1 MTDREQFT
9 TKVEPIMDRVMQD
22 LRSRQAEETRRF
34 MRSPAYIL
42 SGISGPDGGMASQAI
57 ALDSL
62 RVTGEWN
69 SKTAEDYV
77 EMVKAEL
84 RKEGITV
91 TPQIE
96 EMMIEK
102 MARDQVPQSSI
113 DYILRKAAGNSIFG
127 LPEEARK
134 TPLQREIE
142 ERAEEMYNP
151 TKVEKGIG
159 WGLGAAADFATMGG
173 LGGGV
178 VSGIKFVGADL
189 AINAV
194 IDTVDASQRKD
205 VPKVIAPGHEE
216 EWLAMNG
223 GKQEE
228 TEPVQKEP
236 AIQEQPPVEQMEPE
250 PQAVPASE
258 ETAKK
263 EVAQA
268 PVQETK
274 ETAPEQQAVPE
285 KSNTGGWQGLL
296 TGLGLNGIG
305 DIGRNAGYIL
315 AMLPDILLGM
325 FTGKTQS
332 LGIKDNLVPIASIM
346 AGLFVKNPLLKM
358 TLIGLG
364 GANLINK
371 AGHEQLAKRDG
382 VTADPVR
389 QNRYLQYEDQ
399 KMNPRIRDAQ
409 IQGNTLIASIDG
421 IPVTVTLPDKVME
434 AHAVGA
440 LPLGTLANA
449 VLEKCDRMQEVSEA
463 RDRFE
468 EESRSQTR
476 GITQRE
482 QTIKTT
488 VICQRE
494 HNQSRMLL
502 TAGGSSSRR
511 PSTEP
516 PLAAS
521 FSMRRARWPRDS
533 SSPPQGHPS
542 PPSMPSRSPSTATV
556 ADSRPICT
564 PLFQRPRSAETTC
577 RQERK
582 AFLSYGTGGMSSV
595 TVPIRKGPSHARNT
609 TPFPTR
615 RRRDTLP
622 SVTARSARFSI
633 SSRRRFLYPI
643 KKPSRRP

>member
-159 WGLGAAADFATMGG
+159 WGLGAVADFATMGG

-178 VSGIKFVGADL
+178 VSGLKFVGADL

-382 VTADPVR
+382 VSAESVS

-476 GITQRE
+476 GITQR
-482 QTIKTT
+482 
-488 VICQRE
+488 
-494 HNQSRMLL
+494 
-502 TAGGSSSRR
+502 
-511 PSTEP
+511 
-516 PLAAS
+516 
-521 FSMRRARWPRDS
+521 
-533 SSPPQGHPS
+533 
-542 PPSMPSRSPSTATV
+542 
-556 ADSRPICT
+556 
-564 PLFQRPRSAETTC
+564 
-577 RQERK
+577 
-582 AFLSYGTGGMSSV
+582 
-595 TVPIRKGPSHARNT
+595 
-609 TPFPTR
+609 
-615 RRRDTLP
+615 
-622 SVTARSARFSI
+622 
-633 SSRRRFLYPI
+633 
-643 KKPSRRP
+643 

>member
-178 VSGIKFVGADL
+178 VSGLKFVGADL

-382 VTADPVR
+382 VSAESVS

-421 IPVTVTLPDKVME
+421 IPVTVTLPDKVVE

-476 GITQRE
+476 GITQR
-482 QTIKTT
+482 
-488 VICQRE
+488 
-494 HNQSRMLL
+494 
-502 TAGGSSSRR
+502 
-511 PSTEP
+511 
-516 PLAAS
+516 
-521 FSMRRARWPRDS
+521 
-533 SSPPQGHPS
+533 
-542 PPSMPSRSPSTATV
+542 
-556 ADSRPICT
+556 
-564 PLFQRPRSAETTC
+564 
-577 RQERK
+577 
-582 AFLSYGTGGMSSV
+582 
-595 TVPIRKGPSHARNT
+595 
-609 TPFPTR
+609 
-615 RRRDTLP
+615 
-622 SVTARSARFSI
+622 
-633 SSRRRFLYPI
+633 
-643 KKPSRRP
+643 

>member
-178 VSGIKFVGADL
+178 VSGLKFVGADL

-274 ETAPEQQAVPE
+274 ETAPEQQAIPE

-382 VTADPVR
+382 VSAESVS

-476 GITQRE
+476 GITQR
-482 QTIKTT
+482 
-488 VICQRE
+488 
-494 HNQSRMLL
+494 
-502 TAGGSSSRR
+502 
-511 PSTEP
+511 
-516 PLAAS
+516 
-521 FSMRRARWPRDS
+521 
-533 SSPPQGHPS
+533 
-542 PPSMPSRSPSTATV
+542 
-556 ADSRPICT
+556 
-564 PLFQRPRSAETTC
+564 
-577 RQERK
+577 
-582 AFLSYGTGGMSSV
+582 
-595 TVPIRKGPSHARNT
+595 
-609 TPFPTR
+609 
-615 RRRDTLP
+615 
-622 SVTARSARFSI
+622 
-633 SSRRRFLYPI
+633 
-643 KKPSRRP
+643 

>member
-84 RKEGITV
+84 RKGGITV

-178 VSGIKFVGADL
+178 VSGLKFVGADL

-382 VTADPVR
+382 VSAESVS

-476 GITQRE
+476 GITQR
-482 QTIKTT
+482 
-488 VICQRE
+488 
-494 HNQSRMLL
+494 
-502 TAGGSSSRR
+502 
-511 PSTEP
+511 
-516 PLAAS
+516 
-521 FSMRRARWPRDS
+521 
-533 SSPPQGHPS
+533 
-542 PPSMPSRSPSTATV
+542 
-556 ADSRPICT
+556 
-564 PLFQRPRSAETTC
+564 
-577 RQERK
+577 
-582 AFLSYGTGGMSSV
+582 
-595 TVPIRKGPSHARNT
+595 
-609 TPFPTR
+609 
-615 RRRDTLP
+615 
-622 SVTARSARFSI
+622 
-633 SSRRRFLYPI
+633 
-643 KKPSRRP
+643 

>member
-1 MTDREQFT
+1 MAGDE
-9 TKVEPIMDRVMQD
+9 
-22 LRSRQAEETRRF
+22 RR
-34 MRSPAYIL
+34 
-42 SGISGPDGGMASQAI
+42 
-57 ALDSL
+57 
-62 RVTGEWN
+62 
-69 SKTAEDYV
+69 
-77 EMVKAEL
+77 
-84 RKEGITV
+84 
-91 TPQIE
+91 
-96 EMMIEK
+96 
-102 MARDQVPQSSI
+102 
-113 DYILRKAAGNSIFG
+113 
-127 LPEEARK
+127 
-134 TPLQREIE
+134 
-142 ERAEEMYNP
+142 
-151 TKVEKGIG
+151 
-159 WGLGAAADFATMGG
+159 
-173 LGGGV
+173 
-178 VSGIKFVGADL
+178 
-189 AINAV
+189 
-194 IDTVDASQRKD
+194 
-205 VPKVIAPGHEE
+205 
-216 EWLAMNG
+216 
-223 GKQEE
+223 QEE

-382 VTADPVR
+382 VSAESVS

-476 GITQRE
+476 GITQR
-482 QTIKTT
+482 
-488 VICQRE
+488 
-494 HNQSRMLL
+494 
-502 TAGGSSSRR
+502 
-511 PSTEP
+511 
-516 PLAAS
+516 
-521 FSMRRARWPRDS
+521 
-533 SSPPQGHPS
+533 
-542 PPSMPSRSPSTATV
+542 
-556 ADSRPICT
+556 
-564 PLFQRPRSAETTC
+564 
-577 RQERK
+577 
-582 AFLSYGTGGMSSV
+582 
-595 TVPIRKGPSHARNT
+595 
-609 TPFPTR
+609 
-615 RRRDTLP
+615 
-622 SVTARSARFSI
+622 
-633 SSRRRFLYPI
+633 
-643 KKPSRRP
+643 

>member
-1 MTDREQFT
+1 MTDREQFM

-22 LRSRQAEETRRF
+22 LRSRQAEEVKRF

-42 SGISGPDGGMASQAI
+42 SGISGPDGGMGSQAI

-62 RVTGEWN
+62 RVTGEWS

-96 EMMIEK
+96 EMMIDK

-134 TPLQREIE
+134 TPLQKEIE

-151 TKVEKGIG
+151 SKVEKGIG
-159 WGLGAAADFATMGG
+159 WGLGAAADFAAMGG

-178 VSGIKFVGADL
+178 ASGLKFVGADI
-189 AINAV
+189 AINTV
-194 IDTVDASQRKD
+194 IDTVDAGQRKD
-205 VPKVIAPGHEE
+205 VPKVILPGHEE
-216 EWLAMNG
+216 EWLALNG

-228 TEPVQKEP
+228 AEPVKQEP
-236 AIQEQPPVEQMEPE
+236 AIQEQTPVSQAEPD
-250 PQAVPASE
+250 PQAIQTGEDPV
-258 ETAKK
+258 KK
-263 EVAQA
+263 DEAQA
-268 PVQETK
+268 PVHEETQS
-274 ETAPEQQAVPE
+274 APEQQTALA
-285 KSNTGGWQGLL
+285 KTNTGGWQGIL

-371 AGHEQLAKRDG
+371 AGHEQLAKRG
-382 VTADPVR
+382 GLSAETVS
-389 QNRYLQYEDQ
+389 QNRYLKYEDQ
-399 KMNPRIRDAQ
+399 EMNPRIRDAQ

-421 IPVTVTLPDKVME
+421 IPVTVTLPDKVVE

-449 VLEKCDRMQEVSEA
+449 VLEKCDRMQEVSEV

-468 EESRSQTR
+468 EESRTQTR
-476 GITQRE
+476 GITQR
-482 QTIKTT
+482 
-488 VICQRE
+488 
-494 HNQSRMLL
+494 
-502 TAGGSSSRR
+502 
-511 PSTEP
+511 
-516 PLAAS
+516 
-521 FSMRRARWPRDS
+521 
-533 SSPPQGHPS
+533 
-542 PPSMPSRSPSTATV
+542 
-556 ADSRPICT
+556 
-564 PLFQRPRSAETTC
+564 
-577 RQERK
+577 
-582 AFLSYGTGGMSSV
+582 
-595 TVPIRKGPSHARNT
+595 
-609 TPFPTR
+609 
-615 RRRDTLP
+615 
-622 SVTARSARFSI
+622 
-633 SSRRRFLYPI
+633 
-643 KKPSRRP
+643 

>member
-178 VSGIKFVGADL
+178 VSGLKFVGADL

-382 VTADPVR
+382 VSAESVS

-440 LPLGTLANA
+440 LPLGTLAIA

-476 GITQRE
+476 GITQR
-482 QTIKTT
+482 
-488 VICQRE
+488 
-494 HNQSRMLL
+494 
-502 TAGGSSSRR
+502 
-511 PSTEP
+511 
-516 PLAAS
+516 
-521 FSMRRARWPRDS
+521 
-533 SSPPQGHPS
+533 
-542 PPSMPSRSPSTATV
+542 
-556 ADSRPICT
+556 
-564 PLFQRPRSAETTC
+564 
-577 RQERK
+577 
-582 AFLSYGTGGMSSV
+582 
-595 TVPIRKGPSHARNT
+595 
-609 TPFPTR
+609 
-615 RRRDTLP
+615 
-622 SVTARSARFSI
+622 
-633 SSRRRFLYPI
+633 
-643 KKPSRRP
+643 

>member
-62 RVTGEWN
+62 KVTGEWN

-84 RKEGITV
+84 RREGITV

-178 VSGIKFVGADL
+178 VSGLKFVGADL

-325 FTGKTQS
+325 FTGKTQN

-382 VTADPVR
+382 V
-389 QNRYLQYEDQ
+389 
-399 KMNPRIRDAQ
+399 
-409 IQGNTLIASIDG
+409 
-421 IPVTVTLPDKVME
+421 
-434 AHAVGA
+434 
-440 LPLGTLANA
+440 
-449 VLEKCDRMQEVSEA
+449 
-463 RDRFE
+463 
-468 EESRSQTR
+468 
-476 GITQRE
+476 
-482 QTIKTT
+482 
-488 VICQRE
+488 
-494 HNQSRMLL
+494 
-502 TAGGSSSRR
+502 
-511 PSTEP
+511 
-516 PLAAS
+516 
-521 FSMRRARWPRDS
+521 
-533 SSPPQGHPS
+533 
-542 PPSMPSRSPSTATV
+542 
-556 ADSRPICT
+556 
-564 PLFQRPRSAETTC
+564 
-577 RQERK
+577 
-582 AFLSYGTGGMSSV
+582 
-595 TVPIRKGPSHARNT
+595 
-609 TPFPTR
+609 
-615 RRRDTLP
+615 
-622 SVTARSARFSI
+622 
-633 SSRRRFLYPI
+633 
-643 KKPSRRP
+643 

>member
-9 TKVEPIMDRVMQD
+9 TKVEPIMDRVMRD

-69 SKTAEDYV
+69 SKTVEDYV

-91 TPQIE
+91 TPQLE

-113 DYILRKAAGNSIFG
+113 DYILRKAAGNSIFS

-151 TKVEKGIG
+151 SKVEKGIG

-178 VSGIKFVGADL
+178 VSGLKFVGADL

-194 IDTVDASQRKD
+194 IDTVDASQCKD

-228 TEPVQKEP
+228 SEPVQKEP

-250 PQAVPASE
+250 PQAIPASE

-382 VTADPVR
+382 VSAESVS

-476 GITQRE
+476 GITQR
-482 QTIKTT
+482 
-488 VICQRE
+488 
-494 HNQSRMLL
+494 
-502 TAGGSSSRR
+502 
-511 PSTEP
+511 
-516 PLAAS
+516 
-521 FSMRRARWPRDS
+521 
-533 SSPPQGHPS
+533 
-542 PPSMPSRSPSTATV
+542 
-556 ADSRPICT
+556 
-564 PLFQRPRSAETTC
+564 
-577 RQERK
+577 
-582 AFLSYGTGGMSSV
+582 
-595 TVPIRKGPSHARNT
+595 
-609 TPFPTR
+609 
-615 RRRDTLP
+615 
-622 SVTARSARFSI
+622 
-633 SSRRRFLYPI
+633 
-643 KKPSRRP
+643 

>member
-113 DYILRKAAGNSIFG
+113 DYILRKAAGNSIFS

-159 WGLGAAADFATMGG
+159 WGLGAAADFVTMGG

-178 VSGIKFVGADL
+178 VSGLKFVGADL

-382 VTADPVR
+382 VSAESVS

-421 IPVTVTLPDKVME
+421 IPVTVTLPDKVVE

-476 GITQRE
+476 GITQR
-482 QTIKTT
+482 
-488 VICQRE
+488 
-494 HNQSRMLL
+494 
-502 TAGGSSSRR
+502 
-511 PSTEP
+511 
-516 PLAAS
+516 
-521 FSMRRARWPRDS
+521 
-533 SSPPQGHPS
+533 
-542 PPSMPSRSPSTATV
+542 
-556 ADSRPICT
+556 
-564 PLFQRPRSAETTC
+564 
-577 RQERK
+577 
-582 AFLSYGTGGMSSV
+582 
-595 TVPIRKGPSHARNT
+595 
-609 TPFPTR
+609 
-615 RRRDTLP
+615 
-622 SVTARSARFSI
+622 
-633 SSRRRFLYPI
+633 
-643 KKPSRRP
+643 

>member
-178 VSGIKFVGADL
+178 VSGLKFVGADL

-250 PQAVPASE
+250 PQAIPASE

-382 VTADPVR
+382 VSAESVS

-476 GITQRE
+476 GITQR
-482 QTIKTT
+482 
-488 VICQRE
+488 
-494 HNQSRMLL
+494 
-502 TAGGSSSRR
+502 
-511 PSTEP
+511 
-516 PLAAS
+516 
-521 FSMRRARWPRDS
+521 
-533 SSPPQGHPS
+533 
-542 PPSMPSRSPSTATV
+542 
-556 ADSRPICT
+556 
-564 PLFQRPRSAETTC
+564 
-577 RQERK
+577 
-582 AFLSYGTGGMSSV
+582 
-595 TVPIRKGPSHARNT
+595 
-609 TPFPTR
+609 
-615 RRRDTLP
+615 
-622 SVTARSARFSI
+622 
-633 SSRRRFLYPI
+633 
-643 KKPSRRP
+643 

>member
-113 DYILRKAAGNSIFG
+113 DYILRKAAGNSIFS

-178 VSGIKFVGADL
+178 VSGLKFVGADL

-236 AIQEQPPVEQMEPE
+236 AIQEQPPVEQMEPG

-285 KSNTGGWQGLL
+285 KSNTSGWQGLL

-409 IQGNTLIASIDG
+409 IQGNNLIASIDG
-421 IPVTVTLPDKVME
+421 IPVTVTLPDKVVE

-476 GITQRE
+476 GITQR
-482 QTIKTT
+482 
-488 VICQRE
+488 
-494 HNQSRMLL
+494 
-502 TAGGSSSRR
+502 
-511 PSTEP
+511 
-516 PLAAS
+516 
-521 FSMRRARWPRDS
+521 
-533 SSPPQGHPS
+533 
-542 PPSMPSRSPSTATV
+542 
-556 ADSRPICT
+556 
-564 PLFQRPRSAETTC
+564 
-577 RQERK
+577 
-582 AFLSYGTGGMSSV
+582 
-595 TVPIRKGPSHARNT
+595 
-609 TPFPTR
+609 
-615 RRRDTLP
+615 
-622 SVTARSARFSI
+622 
-633 SSRRRFLYPI
+633 
-643 KKPSRRP
+643 

>member
-62 RVTGEWN
+62 RVTGEWS

-178 VSGIKFVGADL
+178 VSGLKFVGADL

-382 VTADPVR
+382 VSAESVS

-476 GITQRE
+476 GITQR
-482 QTIKTT
+482 
-488 VICQRE
+488 
-494 HNQSRMLL
+494 
-502 TAGGSSSRR
+502 
-511 PSTEP
+511 
-516 PLAAS
+516 
-521 FSMRRARWPRDS
+521 
-533 SSPPQGHPS
+533 
-542 PPSMPSRSPSTATV
+542 
-556 ADSRPICT
+556 
-564 PLFQRPRSAETTC
+564 
-577 RQERK
+577 
-582 AFLSYGTGGMSSV
+582 
-595 TVPIRKGPSHARNT
+595 
-609 TPFPTR
+609 
-615 RRRDTLP
+615 
-622 SVTARSARFSI
+622 
-633 SSRRRFLYPI
+633 
-643 KKPSRRP
+643 